1 MNPGRRVGLGLAI
14 VAVLMLAG
22 TAGYMLIEHWSFIDA
37 LYMTVITVTTVGY
50 EEVKPLDSAGRIF
63 TMTIIFVGV
72 GAAYYVFA
80 AITEVVVS
88 GQFREFVG
96 KNSMNRKI
104 QHLEGHVILV
114 GYGRFGRVVADELKT
129 DRHTLVVIEIN
140 PEIEPELVRSGL
152 FYIIG
157 SALDEGVL
165 EGAGIAHASDIVV
178 ATASDPDNVFV
189 SLSARG
195 KNPTIRIHARAE
207 TEAGLRHLQLAG
219 ADRVISSYHFS
230 AYRIA
235 AAIARPSVVDFLTL
249 VLPGRNE
256 ETSLEE
262 VKVPPRSPLVG
273 MTIAALEQAN
283 ARLRVVGLKR
293 GAEPISI
300 IPDTQT
306 AIAPGDLI
314 VVIGARQSLE
324 RLAES
329 ASS

>member
-1 MNPGRRVGLGLAI
+1 MNPARRVALGIAL
-14 VAVLMLAG
+14 VAVLTLIG
-22 TAGYMLIEHWSFIDA
+22 SAGYMLIEHMSFLDA
-37 LYMTVITVTTVGY
+37 LYMTVITITTVGY
-50 EEVKPLDSAGRIF
+50 EEVKPLDTAGRLF
-63 TMTIIFVGV
+63 TIAIIFVGV
-72 GAAYYVFA
+72 GTAYYVFA

-96 KNSMNRKI
+96 KNTMNRKI

-114 GYGRFGRVVADELKT
+114 GYGRFGRVVADQLKD
-129 DRHTLVVIEIN
+129 DRHTLVVIEVN
-140 PEIEPELVRSGL
+140 PELEPELARSGL

-157 SALDEGVL
+157 SALDEAVL
-165 EGAGIAHASDIVV
+165 EAAGILHASEIVV
-178 ATASDPDNVFV
+178 ATASDPDNVFI

-195 KNPTIRIHARAE
+195 RNPAIRIHARAE
-207 TEAGLRHLQLAG
+207 TEAGLRHLELAG

-262 VKVPPRSPLVG
+262 VKVPPHSPLIG
-273 MTIAALEQAN
+273 MTITAIERAN

-293 GAEPISI
+293 GNDPISI
-300 IPDTQT
+300 IPDEQT
-306 AIAPGDLI
+306 TIAAGDLI
-314 VVIGARQSLE
+314 VVLGARESLE
-324 RLAES
+324 RLASS
-329 ASS
+329 AS

>member
-1 MNPGRRVGLGLAI
+1 MNPARRVALGIAL
-14 VAVLMLAG
+14 VAVLTLVG
-22 TAGYMLIEHWSFIDA
+22 SAGYMLIEHMSFLDA
-37 LYMTVITVTTVGY
+37 LYMTVITITTVGY
-50 EEVKPLDSAGRIF
+50 EEVKPLDTAGRLF
-63 TMTIIFVGV
+63 TIAIIFVGV
-72 GAAYYVFA
+72 GTAYYVFA

-96 KNSMNRKI
+96 KNTMNRKI

-114 GYGRFGRVVADELKT
+114 GYGRFGRVVADQLKD
-129 DRHTLVVIEIN
+129 DRHTLVVIEVN
-140 PEIEPELVRSGL
+140 PELEPELARSGL

-157 SALDEGVL
+157 SALDETVL
-165 EGAGIAHASDIVV
+165 EAAGILHASEIVV
-178 ATASDPDNVFV
+178 ATASDPDNVFI

-195 KNPTIRIHARAE
+195 RNPAIRIHARAE
-207 TEAGLRHLQLAG
+207 TEAGLRHLELAG

-262 VKVPPRSPLVG
+262 VKVPPHSPLIG
-273 MTIAALEQAN
+273 MSITAIERAN

-293 GAEPISI
+293 GNDPIAI
-300 IPDTQT
+300 IPDEQT
-306 AIAPGDLI
+306 IIAAGDLI
-314 VVIGARQSLE
+314 VVLGARESLE
-324 RLAES
+324 RLASS
-329 ASS
+329 AS

>member
-1 MNPGRRVGLGLAI
+1 MNPARRVALGIAL
-14 VAVLMLAG
+14 VAVLTLIG
-22 TAGYMLIEHWSFIDA
+22 SAGYMLIEHMSFLDA
-37 LYMTVITVTTVGY
+37 LYMTVITITTVGY
-50 EEVKPLDSAGRIF
+50 EEVKPLDTAGRLF
-63 TMTIIFVGV
+63 TIAIIFVGV
-72 GAAYYVFA
+72 GTAYYVFA

-96 KNSMNRKI
+96 KNTMNRKI

-114 GYGRFGRVVADELKT
+114 GYGRFGRVVADQLKD
-129 DRHTLVVIEIN
+129 DRHTLVVIEVN
-140 PEIEPELVRSGL
+140 PELEPELARSGL

-157 SALDEGVL
+157 SALDEAVL
-165 EGAGIAHASDIVV
+165 EAAGILHASEIVV
-178 ATASDPDNVFV
+178 ATASDPDNVFI

-195 KNPTIRIHARAE
+195 RNPAIRIHARAE
-207 TEAGLRHLQLAG
+207 TEAGLRHLELAG

-262 VKVPPRSPLVG
+262 VKVPPHSALIG
-273 MTIAALEQAN
+273 MTITAIERAN

-293 GAEPISI
+293 GNDPISI
-300 IPDTQT
+300 IPDEQT
-306 AIAPGDLI
+306 TVAAGDLI
-314 VVIGARQSLE
+314 VVLGARESLE
-324 RLAES
+324 RLASS
-329 ASS
+329 AS

>member
-1 MNPGRRVGLGLAI
+1 MNPARRVALGIAL
-14 VAVLMLAG
+14 VAVLTLVG
-22 TAGYMLIEHWSFIDA
+22 SAGYMLIEHMSFLDA
-37 LYMTVITVTTVGY
+37 LYMTVITITTVGY
-50 EEVKPLDSAGRIF
+50 EEVKPLDTAGRLF
-63 TMTIIFVGV
+63 TIAIIFVGV
-72 GAAYYVFA
+72 GTAYYVFA

-96 KNSMNRKI
+96 KNTMNRKI

-114 GYGRFGRVVADELKT
+114 GYGRFGRVVADQLKD
-129 DRHTLVVIEIN
+129 DRHTLVVIEVN
-140 PEIEPELVRSGL
+140 PELEPELARSGL

-157 SALDEGVL
+157 SALDEAVL
-165 EGAGIAHASDIVV
+165 EAAGILHASEIVV
-178 ATASDPDNVFV
+178 ATASDPDNVFI

-195 KNPTIRIHARAE
+195 RNPAIRIHARAE
-207 TEAGLRHLQLAG
+207 TEAGLRHLELAG

-262 VKVPPRSPLVG
+262 VKVPPHSALIG
-273 MTIAALEQAN
+273 MTITAIERAN

-293 GAEPISI
+293 GNDPISI
-300 IPDTQT
+300 IPDEQT
-306 AIAPGDLI
+306 TIAAGDLI
-314 VVIGARQSLE
+314 VVLGARESLE
-324 RLAES
+324 RLASS
-329 ASS
+329 AS